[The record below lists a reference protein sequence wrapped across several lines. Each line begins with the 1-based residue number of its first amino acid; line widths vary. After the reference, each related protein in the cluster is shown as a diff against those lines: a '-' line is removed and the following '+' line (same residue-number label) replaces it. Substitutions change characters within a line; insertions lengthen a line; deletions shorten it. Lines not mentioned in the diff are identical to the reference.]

1 MFSAAFHFK
10 GVLLNSFHCLKNSV
24 PESPIINLLFFHFLV
39 KNTCFQEKRM
49 KKRTVPPC
57 ERCRRCG
64 WHSEFHPD
72 TELRCPGHRNP
83 AGLHWMQPG
92 RASMPSAHTH
102 TNTLKQT
109 LDETNRECRSYFGK
123 VIWLGVGACGV
134 LNLVLKI
141 YQFWNTARP
150 RALLQNQYTRELIST
165 QKMSPHHNKNWSR
178 LCQLS
183 PGMRANTRYLNCI
196 RRATRVHP
204 QRTFMSSVFTCMPG
218 ELL

>member
-1 MFSAAFHFK
+1 MKDAGDADGTANSIQTQSCD
-10 GVLLNSFHCLKNSV
+10 VLVITILQAYTECS
-24 PESPIINLLFFHFLV
+24 
-39 KNTCFQEKRM
+39 QEGR
-49 KKRTVPPC
+49 PC
-57 ERCRRCG
+57 
-64 WHSEFHPD
+64 H
-72 TELRCPGHRNP
+72 L
-83 AGLHWMQPG
+83 
-92 RASMPSAHTH
+92 HTH

-109 LDETNRECRSYFGK
+109 LDETNRECGSYFGK

-183 PGMRANTRYLNCI
+183 PGMRANTRYLNFI

-204 QRTFMSSVFTCMPG
+204 QRTFMSCVFTRMPG